1 MSTVFDQRLLWVYQG
16 GDSVQETDIA
26 ALAGNISSATPNV
39 AGLLLKTS
47 HGAEWQ
53 GLRDSRPRLAIKGP
67 GAIRRWVQTLGKS
80 GLETHLWCVLRG
92 ADVRAETRLVTQ
104 ACNVPGVRSMLLSFE
119 AEPGASYFSGG
130 STATAR
136 ELITRIRAGIA
147 PDFHLGLNLDARG
160 NHPASIRLRQ
170 WLPFVQSLHPMIFH
184 YEFGGGRRG
193 PEFWLDQAFGTLER
207 YGLPL
212 VPMLQTYPRPGPVPA
227 AHVQQ
232 AAAGA
237 WRKGASGLSIFRY
250 GGDCSTEPIL
260 AAVRNISLQAA
271 EVEADWQAVP
281 ERRLFRVSGTRL
293 RARRLPRRNA
303 AVLAYVTRGTA
314 VEVSGNSRT
323 EAEGYVWWRSAQGWL
338 PQGRSDH
345 RQTLMIEVTPAMPP
359 HGLALMATRERPVL
373 DHEAPQVPLKRFRV
387 SARGLGVRSRPLQQ
401 RDFLRETRL
410 QRGDELLVEADAWTE
425 QDGFRWWFHGA
436 GWSAELAPGSGLRFL
451 EDLTPG
457 VARMRATRLQQA
469 QVSAQSGGSRAL
481 LDPGGGAA
489 EETPPDDEEA
499 ELLPKRF
506 QVLVPR
512 LSIRSHPALAG
523 TANETRLLEG
533 DEIEVSADAWVEQ
546 DGYVWWLHG
555 PGWSVERSLNEQ
567 QRFLGDLTPEIGRS
581 ADGARGRPAT
591 YPGAPPRRDERNR
604 WQVLALTLPV
614 VDAPGATA
622 VRSGRLQQG
631 DVLLVADDPERLV
644 EADDYLWLR
653 HGQGWSAVRRLDGR
667 KDFLLNL
674 DALPLLGSLLQ
685 RFPVTLK
692 EVNWAQY
699 YGNTSFAWKRGRDFS
714 YHRYAQGLHSGIDY
728 GCYTDVRPGPRVF
741 AAIEG
746 VSDGR
751 GQKYGPN
758 RLDVRVGPYRIIYG
772 HLGSP
777 SNLPRKA
784 PVTPQTVMGRLED
797 TLFHL
802 HLEVRYK
809 DSYILNPLL
818 FMPWGMVEEFVG
830 RFPLEVGYGDGRQ
843 VMRFMQTDSWD
854 RWLTPLDQPVIR
866 LGGEIIGP
874 TTGDA

>member
-16 GDSVQETDIA
+16 GDSVQETDVA

-130 STATAR
+130 SAATAR

-193 PEFWLDQAFGTLER
+193 AGVLAGP
-207 YGLPL
+207 GLRHAGAL
-212 VPMLQTYPRPGPVPA
+212 RPA
-227 AHVQQ
+227 AHPH
-232 AAAGA
+232 AADLSAARARAG
-237 WRKGASGLSIFRY
+237 GAGPARRGRRLAQGRQRPEHLSLRRRLLHRADSGRRAQHQPA
-250 GGDCSTEPIL
+250 G
-260 AAVRNISLQAA
+260 RR
-271 EVEADWQAVP
+271 VEADWQAVP
-281 ERRLFRVSGTRL
+281 ERRVFRVSGTRL
-293 RARRLPRRNA
+293 RARRLPRRNSPM
-303 AVLAYVTRGTA
+303 LAYVTRGTV

-345 RQTLMIEVTPAMPP
+345 RHTLMIEITPAMPP
-359 HGLALMATRERPVL
+359 QGLALMATRERPVL
-373 DHEAPQVPLKRFRV
+373 DHEAPQTPLKRFRV
-387 SARGLGVRSRPLQQ
+387 IARGLGVRSRPLQQ
-401 RDFLRETRL
+401 REFLRETRL

-451 EDLTPG
+451 EDLTPE
-457 VARMRATRLQQA
+457 VTRMRAARPQLA
-469 QVSAQSGGSRAL
+469 QFSAQSNGSRAL

-489 EETPPDDEEA
+489 EESPPDDEAA

-506 QVLVPR
+506 RVLVPR

-523 TANETRLLEG
+523 SANETRLLEG

-555 PGWSVERSLNEQ
+555 PGWSVERSLNDR

-581 ADGARGRPAT
+581 AGGARGRPAT
-591 YPGAPPRRDERNR
+591 YPGAPPHRDERNR

-614 VDAPGATA
+614 VDAPGAAA

-692 EVNWAQY
+692 
-699 YGNTSFAWKRGRDFS
+699 R
-714 YHRYAQGLHSGIDY
+714 
-728 GCYTDVRPGPRVF
+728 
-741 AAIEG
+741 
-746 VSDGR
+746 
-751 GQKYGPN
+751 
-758 RLDVRVGPYRIIYG
+758 
-772 HLGSP
+772 
-777 SNLPRKA
+777 
-784 PVTPQTVMGRLED
+784 
-797 TLFHL
+797 
-802 HLEVRYK
+802 
-809 DSYILNPLL
+809 
-818 FMPWGMVEEFVG
+818 
-830 RFPLEVGYGDGRQ
+830 
-843 VMRFMQTDSWD
+843 
-854 RWLTPLDQPVIR
+854 
-866 LGGEIIGP
+866 
-874 TTGDA
+874 

>member
-53 GLRDSRPRLAIKGP
+53 GLRDSRPRLAINGP

-130 STATAR
+130 SAATAR
-136 ELITRIRAGIA
+136 ELITCIRAGIA

-227 AHVQQ
+227 AQVQR

-271 EVEADWQAVP
+271 EVEADRQAVP

-293 RARRLPRRNA
+293 RARRLPRRNSPM
-303 AVLAYVTRGTA
+303 LAYVTRGTA

-345 RQTLMIEVTPAMPP
+345 RHTLMIEVTPAMPP
-359 HGLALMATRERPVL
+359 HGLALMATREQPVL

-401 RDFLRETRL
+401 REFLRETRL

-457 VARMRATRLQQA
+457 VARMRATRPQQA
-469 QVSAQSGGSRAL
+469 QVHAQSNGLRAQ
-481 LDPGGGAA
+481 LDPGGGAPTEA
-489 EETPPDDEEA
+489 APDDEEA

-506 QVLVPR
+506 HVLVPR

-523 TANETRLLEG
+523 TANETRLLQG

-714 YHRYAQGLHSGIDY
+714 YHRYAQGLHSGLDY

-843 VMRFMQTDSWD
+843 VMRFMQTDTWD

>member
-1 MSTVFDQRLLWVYQG
+1 M
-16 GDSVQETDIA
+16 
-26 ALAGNISSATPNV
+26 
-39 AGLLLKTS
+39 
-47 HGAEWQ
+47 
-53 GLRDSRPRLAIKGP
+53 
-67 GAIRRWVQTLGKS
+67 
-80 GLETHLWCVLRG
+80 
-92 ADVRAETRLVTQ
+92 
-104 ACNVPGVRSMLLSFE
+104 
-119 AEPGASYFSGG
+119 
-130 STATAR
+130 
-136 ELITRIRAGIA
+136 
-147 PDFHLGLNLDARG
+147 
-160 NHPASIRLRQ
+160 
-170 WLPFVQSLHPMIFH
+170 
-184 YEFGGGRRG
+184 
-193 PEFWLDQAFGTLER
+193 
-207 YGLPL
+207 
-212 VPMLQTYPRPGPVPA
+212 
-227 AHVQQ
+227 
-232 AAAGA
+232 
-237 WRKGASGLSIFRY
+237 
-250 GGDCSTEPIL
+250 
-260 AAVRNISLQAA
+260 
-271 EVEADWQAVP
+271 
-281 ERRLFRVSGTRL
+281 
-293 RARRLPRRNA
+293 
-303 AVLAYVTRGTA
+303 
-314 VEVSGNSRT
+314 
-323 EAEGYVWWRSAQGWL
+323 
-338 PQGRSDH
+338 
-345 RQTLMIEVTPAMPP
+345 
-359 HGLALMATRERPVL
+359 
-373 DHEAPQVPLKRFRV
+373 
-387 SARGLGVRSRPLQQ
+387 
-401 RDFLRETRL
+401 
-410 QRGDELLVEADAWTE
+410 
-425 QDGFRWWFHGA
+425 
-436 GWSAELAPGSGLRFL
+436 
-451 EDLTPG
+451 
-457 VARMRATRLQQA
+457 
-469 QVSAQSGGSRAL
+469 
-481 LDPGGGAA
+481 
-489 EETPPDDEEA
+489 
-499 ELLPKRF
+499 LPKRF
-506 QVLVPR
+506 HVLVPR

-523 TANETRLLEG
+523 TANETRLLQG

-714 YHRYAQGLHSGIDY
+714 YHRYAQGLHSGLDY

-843 VMRFMQTDSWD
+843 VMRFMQTDTWD